1 MTECR
6 CEKLSMMG
14 KREREGEIK
23 SFQLKKMG
31 KAECIT
37 EGRKV
42 N

>member
-1 MTECR
+1 
-6 CEKLSMMG
+6 MMG
-14 KREREGEIK
+14 KREMEGERRP
-23 SFQLKKMG
+23 FQLKKMG